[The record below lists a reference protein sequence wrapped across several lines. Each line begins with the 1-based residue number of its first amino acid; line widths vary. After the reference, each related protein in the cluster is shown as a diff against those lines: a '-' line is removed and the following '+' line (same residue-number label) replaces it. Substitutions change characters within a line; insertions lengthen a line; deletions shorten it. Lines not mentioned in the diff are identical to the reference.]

1 MPMKHLAEESC
12 RPLPAGTPPLAQTDI
27 DAGLAQLQGWEQ
39 RDGAICKRFSFRDFA
54 QTMAFVNK
62 VAGIAA
68 REDHHPEMQV
78 GYDRCSI
85 TYSTHSVGGISRNDL
100 VCAAKI
106 EAL

>member
-1 MPMKHLAEESC
+1 MKQLAEESC
-12 RPLPAGTPPLAQTDI
+12 RPLPAGTPPLAQKDV
-27 DAGLAQLQGWEQ
+27 DAGLAQLPGWEQ
-39 RDGAICKRFSFRDFA
+39 RDGAICKRFAFRDFV

-62 VAGIAA
+62 VAVIAA

-106 EAL
+106 ETL